1 VNELS
6 EQEALVDQYVKESN
20 TEAAVAL
27 LLDLITRCAKEK
39 DFVKANVLREKLSA
53 VDSMALTEIIRSG
66 EIIEEEQRKSIDKNH
81 LNIWSD
87 LYGSLTT
94 EETNALY
101 YAMKECAY
109 DADQLVF
116 KQGERDPNLYFI
128 DGGQLSVVCSKGGM
142 EILLKTIG
150 SGDIAGEDT
159 FFSNTVCTASLMTLS
174 RAKLRV
180 LNENALTAWQEAVPS
195 LEAKLHD
202 YCLRFEKV
210 DQLLKKKGLDRRY
223 HRRVNISGKCVIQIL
238 SVSGNPAGK
247 AFKGNLS
254 DISVGG
260 LSFFVKISKKETASL
275 LLGRNLNIKCNL
287 PSGDSQ
293 EKMDQNGTVVAVRS
307 HPFEDYSIHVKFD
320 KALSERVLEDLE
332 SVANPDQW

>member
-1 VNELS
+1 MNELS

-39 DFVKANVLREKLSA
+39 DFVKANALREKLSE

-81 LNIWSD
+81 LNIWSE
-87 LYGSLTT
+87 LYGSLTI

-101 YAMKECAY
+101 YAMKECLY

-116 KQGERDPNLYFI
+116 KQGERNPNLYFI
-128 DGGQLSVVCSKGGM
+128 DEGQLSVVCSKGGM
-142 EILLKTIG
+142 EILLKTVG

-159 FFSNTVCTASLMTLS
+159 FFSDTVCTASLMTLS

-195 LEAKLHD
+195 LEAKLRD
-202 YCLRFEKV
+202 FCLKFEKV
-210 DQLLKKKGLDRRY
+210 DELLKKKGLDRRS

-260 LSFFVKISKKETASL
+260 LSFFIRIAKKETASL
-275 LLGRNLNIKCNL
+275 LLGRNLNIKFNL
-287 PSGDSQ
+287 PSGDPQ
-293 EKMDQNGTVVAVRS
+293 ERIDQNGTVVAVRS
-307 HPFEDYSIHVKFD
+307 HLFEDYSIHVKFD
-320 KALSERVLEDLE
+320 KALSERVLQDLE
-332 SVANPDQW
+332 SVADPDQW